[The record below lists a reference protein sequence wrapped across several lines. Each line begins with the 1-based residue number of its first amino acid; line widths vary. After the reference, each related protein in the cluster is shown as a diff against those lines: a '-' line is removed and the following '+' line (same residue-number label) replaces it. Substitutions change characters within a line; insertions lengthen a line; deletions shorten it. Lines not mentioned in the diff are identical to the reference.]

1 MQGIKLA
8 SPFLF
13 LFSLQGLGL
22 EYCRQLVR
30 QGCRFLVVTSR
41 RGTLSETVSKEFALA
56 GCRVVIL
63 AADAANSKDM
73 SRVMTYVREELPSIQ
88 HYAHAAGVSGFNM
101 LQDMETKTFWDV
113 ANAKVVGAPAAGLA
127 YLPLETQVLFSSTS
141 AVWSQTGAAHY
152 AAANAFLDGFAVDRQ
167 HAGLPATSLQ
177 LGPFAEAGM
186 AAGHVAE
193 LEAIGLKGLHPNQM
207 QDAVLVA
214 GNTANMVY
222 ARIDAPKFVQ
232 LYTAKGRWSLLD
244 SALQNDHSS
253 TITISAT
260 TVGSTTASTMAMVS
274 AANVQRSAS
283 TMTLESVAKVIRSVA
298 RDILGEGALVEGKL
312 FDEFPA
318 GGFDSLSAVELS
330 STVGTSLNIQ
340 LPGTLVYDYPSVSS
354 MAAHV
359 LTLVAPSEEHS
370 SALSNLQVQS
380 LASSSAL
387 SSAELLEITIAS
399 RVAQPN
405 NSSITRASTLSSD
418 AITAVPYG
426 RWDLESLRQG
436 KTTLR
441 VRFGGFLPGV
451 DLFDASF
458 FSITRTEADLMDP
471 QHRMVLETSWEA
483 LKNHNTDLA
492 SETGV
497 YIGIQQM
504 EYNGLSAPHLQT
516 LGPFSATSG
525 SFSVAAGRLSF
536 LYGFK
541 GPAVSMDTA
550 CSSAMVATHTAAGYL
565 RSGVTA
571 AMTAL
576 AGGVNLLLSES
587 TTGVTQ
593 AAGMLTTDG
602 RCKALDASA
611 DGYVRAEAC
620 IMLVISKPGGSENS
634 ADALLRATA
643 VNQDGRS
650 SSLTAPNG
658 PAQQN
663 VIRAALHAAHLSAD
677 SIGTLQM
684 HGTGTALGDPI
695 EVGAALAVLPGAG
708 GALCLAAAKSRV
720 GHAEPVAGLVGL
732 IHAVAM
738 MKYDTVH
745 AITQLCRINPMVAP
759 LLEGL
764 NKDIE
769 HHAVAARQDGASAS
783 RGVAAGVSAF
793 AFQGTNAH
801 ALVSPSSNTSTIFE
815 DPIVPQWQH
824 RRHWFA
830 PAPHALLRKAY
841 IPSINSSKKKVVTL
855 QVDVYQSATAYLL
868 DHVVSGRALL
878 PGAAMVEACHAEA
891 NMLRAQRQ
899 GTVALLNV
907 SISSPLV
914 LSASSSAKMVEIT
927 SDAKTGRLTMAS
939 VGGRGSTATTHLS
952 CTVGNHQ
959 AVSSI
964 VNKGLHDKRLP
975 FKIMAAL
982 SLQTPTLAVRSLSPP
997 SATATL
1003 ASSGLSTPQPPQ
1015 YHMHPATLDCA
1026 TQTGSAMQV
1035 RAASTTRVPVG
1046 LAVYCGPS
1054 SSAENA
1060 INSTFTAIATLQGR
1074 DESSDTVVCGYRI
1087 DGWNSTS
1094 AEICG
1099 MQFKPTGGAGTAVA
1113 VRISTGA
1120 ASTNADVSL
1129 LPGLY
1134 AVDWQATDP
1143 VLASNKSANWAPPSG
1158 KVTWQLGTTARV
1170 AVPMP
1175 PSAAPSVSG
1184 LQSSLQLMQVA
1195 VAASGRPEVTLHT
1208 PLLEPGLPDTSP
1220 AYAAAA
1226 GLLKV
1231 AAQEHSSQRFK
1242 HAIHDGYNAEGHLPP
1257 ADTDIFGVVS
1267 GEGVVIKPRMLPI
1280 ALPAGDFSESLVTS
1294 SYIRRTWL
1302 VTGGVGDLGRLVGFW
1317 ALNTLGVTNVLL
1329 LGRSG
1334 RSPEDMWLNENK
1346 ATEIVATVTI
1356 AACDIAMEGDVS
1368 NVMQQPSSLNPI
1380 GFVFHAGAVLKDGV
1394 LARQNASSLRS
1405 VYTPKV
1411 TGAAHLSATTQH
1423 QPVTHTIYCSSLSA
1437 QLGTPGQ
1444 SNYAAANAALDAQAQ
1459 HATNSGLAV
1468 GAVLWGPWAS
1478 GMALRDPTLLEGFKK
1493 VGLGAVTGESGLGL
1507 LSSVLGLL
1515 GSSSAAALVGASIK
1529 WSRLLQKRSQVPG
1542 IFSEFEEHK
1551 ELLQNSFIGKDTNPR
1566 GRAISLSVDA
1576 RSPPSIAPLL
1586 VPAAFGTQNEEHF
1599 LQLATE
1605 VVNRLLD
1612 KNISPDQPLMEAGLD
1627 SLGKRTLKKQSS
1639 FTLF

>member
-1 MQGIKLA
+1 
-8 SPFLF
+8 
-13 LFSLQGLGL
+13 LQGLGL

-41 RGTLSETVSKEFALA
+41 GGKLSETVSKEFALT
-56 GCRVVIL
+56 GCRVVTL

-73 SRVMTYVREELPSIQ
+73 SRVMTYVREELPYIQ

-101 LQDMETKTFWDV
+101 LQDMEVETFWEV
-113 ANAKVVGAPAAGLA
+113 ANAKVVGAPASVLA
-127 YLPLETQVLFSSTS
+127 NLPLETQVLFSSTS

-152 AAANAFLDGFAVDRQ
+152 AAANAFLDGFAVDRH

-214 GNTANMVY
+214 GNAANVVY
-222 ARIDAPKFVQ
+222 ARINTPKFVQ
-232 LYTAKGRWSLLD
+232 LYTARGRWSLLD
-244 SALQNDHSS
+244 SALQNARSS
-253 TITISAT
+253 TITS
-260 TVGSTTASTMAMVS
+260 TVNSTTASTMAMVS
-274 AANVQRSAS
+274 TASVKPRTS
-283 TMTLESVAKVIRSVA
+283 TMTLDSVAKIIRSVA
-298 RDILGEGALVEGKL
+298 RDILGEGSLKEGEL

-330 STVGTSLNIQ
+330 SSVGTSLNIQ

-354 MAAHV
+354 MAAYV
-359 LTLVAPSEEHS
+359 LTLVAPSEEHF
-370 SALSNLQVQS
+370 SALTTLPAQS
-380 LASSSAL
+380 LVSSTSL
-387 SSAELLEITIAS
+387 NSAEFLEVKTAS

-405 NSSITRASTLSSD
+405 HSSSTSDSTLSSD
-418 AITAVPYG
+418 SITAVPYG

-441 VRFGGFLPGV
+441 VRFGGFLTGV
-451 DLFDASF
+451 DLFDASL
-458 FSITRTEADLMDP
+458 FSITGTEADLMDP
-471 QHRMVLETSWEA
+471 QHRLVLETSWEA
-483 LKNHNTDLA
+483 LQNHTADLA
-492 SETGV
+492 SDTGV

-504 EYNGLSAPHLQT
+504 EYNGLSAPHLQS
-516 LGPFSATSG
+516 LGPFSATAG

-536 LYGFK
+536 IYGLK

-565 RSGVTA
+565 RSGVTTA
-571 AMTAL
+571 TTAL

-593 AAGMLTTDG
+593 AAGMLTSDG
-602 RCKALDASA
+602 RCKALDARA

-620 IMLVISKPGGSENS
+620 IMLVLSKPGGSENI

-663 VIRAALHAAHLSAD
+663 VIRNALLTAHLSAD
-677 SIGTLQM
+677 SIETLQM

-708 GALCLAAAKSRV
+708 GALWLAAAKSRV
-720 GHAEPVAGLVGL
+720 GHAEPVAGLVGF
-732 IHAVAM
+732 IHAIAM
-738 MKYDTVH
+738 MKDHTVH
-745 AITQLCRINPMVAP
+745 AISHLYRINPMVAP

-764 NKDIE
+764 GKDIQY
-769 HHAVAARQDGASAS
+769 HAVAARQDGASAL

-801 ALVSPSSNTSTIFE
+801 ALISRSSNISAIHE
-815 DPIVPQWQH
+815 DFTVPLWQH

-830 PAPHALLRKAY
+830 PAPHTLLRKAY
-841 IPSINSSKKKVVTL
+841 IPSINVSRKKVATL
-855 QVDVYQSATAYLL
+855 QVDVYQSTTAYLL

-878 PGAAMVEACHAEA
+878 PAAAMVEACHAVA
-891 NMLRAQRQ
+891 GMLLAQRQ
-899 GTVALLNV
+899 QSASLINV
-907 SISSPLV
+907 SIASPLV
-914 LSASSSAKMVEIT
+914 LSASSTAKMLEVT
-927 SDAKTGRLTMAS
+927 SDAETGRLTMAS
-939 VGGRGSTATTHLS
+939 IGARGGTTTTHLS
-952 CTVGNHQ
+952 CTVGNHR
-959 AVSSI
+959 AVSFI
-964 VNKGLHDKRLP
+964 LNLERHEGLTSN
-975 FKIMAAL
+975 IMAAL
-982 SLQTPTLAVRSLSPP
+982 SMQPPTLTVRSVSPP

-1003 ASSGLSTPQPPQ
+1003 ASNGLSVPQPQ

-1035 RAASTTRVPVG
+1035 GAASITRVPVG
-1046 LAVYCGPS
+1046 VAVYCGPS
-1054 SSAENA
+1054 RSAGDA
-1060 INSTFTAIATLQGR
+1060 INPTFTAIATIQGR
-1074 DESSDTVVCGYRI
+1074 DESTDSVVCGYKV
-1087 DGWNSTS
+1087 DDLNSIS
-1094 AEICG
+1094 AE
-1099 MQFKPTGGAGTAVA
+1099 MSALQFKPIGGAGIAVTG
-1113 VRISTGA
+1113 RISTGA
-1120 ASTNADVSL
+1120 ASTNEDISP

-1143 VLASNKSANWAPPSG
+1143 VLASNKSAKWTPSSG
-1158 KVTWQLGTTARV
+1158 KVTWQLGTTVRV

-1175 PSAAPSVSG
+1175 PYAAPSVSG
-1184 LQSSLQLMQVA
+1184 LQSSLQIMQVA
-1195 VAASGRPEVTLHT
+1195 AAASGRPEVILHT

-1242 HAIHDGYNAEGHLPP
+1242 HAVHDGYNAVGHLPP
-1257 ADTDIFGVVS
+1257 TDTDIFGIVS
-1267 GEGVVIKPRMLPI
+1267 GEGVVIKPRMMPIPLPSG
-1280 ALPAGDFSESLVTS
+1280 ASSESLVTP
-1294 SYIRRTWL
+1294 SYMRRTWL
-1302 VTGGVGDLGRLVGFW
+1302 VTGGVGDVGRLVGLW
-1317 ALNTLGVTNVLL
+1317 ALNTLGVTNVIL

-1334 RSPEDMWLNENK
+1334 RSPEDMWLNKNK
-1346 ATEIVATVTI
+1346 ATENIASVTI
-1356 AACDIAMEGDVS
+1356 AACNIAMEGDVS
-1368 NVMQQPSSLNPI
+1368 IIKQQQSSLDLI

-1423 QPVTHTIYCSSLSA
+1423 QPVTHAIYCSSLSA

-1459 HATNSGLAV
+1459 HAANSGLAV

-1478 GMALRDPTLLEGFKK
+1478 GMGLRDPKLFQGFKK
-1493 VGLGAVTGESGLGL
+1493 AGLGAVTGESGLGL
-1507 LSSVLGLL
+1507 LRAVLGLL

-1529 WSRLLQKRSQVPG
+1529 WSRLLQGRSEVPG
-1542 IFSEFEEHK
+1542 IFSEFKDPREIR
-1551 ELLQNSFIGKDTNPR
+1551 QSAYIGKATKPER
-1566 GRAISLSVDA
+1566 RAISVSVDA
-1576 RSPPSIAPLL
+1576 RSPPTLAPLSA
-1586 VPAAFGTQNEEHF
+1586 PAAFGTQNEEHV

-1605 VVNRLLD
+1605 AVNRLLD
-1612 KNISPDQPLMEAGLD
+1612 KTVSPDQPLMEAGLD
-1627 SLGKRTLKKQSS
+1627 SLGKRIIKKQP
-1639 FTLF
+1639 FFHCIFGKQLLT

>member
-1 MQGIKLA
+1 M
-8 SPFLF
+8 
-13 LFSLQGLGL
+13 

-41 RGTLSETVSKEFALA
+41 GGKITEKVLKEFAA
-56 GCRVVIL
+56 TGCRVVSL
-63 AADAANSKDM
+63 AADAANSEDM
-73 SRVMTYVREELPSIQ
+73 SRVLTYVREELPYIQ
-88 HYAHAAGVSGFNM
+88 HYTHAAGVSGFKM
-101 LQDMETKTFWDV
+101 LQDMETETFWEV
-113 ANAKVVGAPAAGLA
+113 ANPKVVGAPAAVVA
-127 YLPLETQVLFSSTS
+127 NLPLESQLVFSSTS
-141 AVWSQTGAAHY
+141 AVWSQTGGAHY
-152 AAANAFLDGFAVDRQ
+152 AAANAFLDGFAVDKQ

-214 GNTANMVY
+214 GNAANMVY

-244 SALQNDHSS
+244 SALQSDHSS
-253 TITISAT
+253 TITISAN
-260 TVGSTTASTMAMVS
+260 TVSS
-274 AANVQRSAS
+274 ASAS
-283 TMTLESVAKVIRSVA
+283 TMVPTASVKRSIRTTTLESVAKIIRSAA
-298 RDILGEGALVEGKL
+298 RDILGEGALEEAEL

-330 STVGTSLNIQ
+330 SSVGTSLNIQ

-359 LTLVAPSEEHS
+359 LTLVAPNEEQF
-370 SALSNLQVQS
+370 SAPLANLPEQN
-380 LASSSAL
+380 LASSTAPN
-387 SSAELLEITIAS
+387 SAEFLEVKTAS

-405 NSSITRASTLSSD
+405 HSSSTSASTLTSD

-426 RWDLESLRQG
+426 RWDLESLRRG

-441 VRFGGFLPGV
+441 IRFGGFLPAV

-458 FSITRTEADLMDP
+458 FSITGTEADLMDP

-483 LKNHNTDLA
+483 LQNHTTELA
-492 SETGV
+492 SDSGV

-504 EYNGLSAPHLQT
+504 EYNGLSAPHLQN
-516 LGPFSATSG
+516 LGPFSATAG

-536 LYGFK
+536 IYGLK

-565 RSGVTA
+565 RSGVTTA
-571 AMTAL
+571 TTAL

-593 AAGMLTTDG
+593 AAGMLTSDG

-620 IMLVISKPGGSENS
+620 IMLILSKPDGSENS

-658 PAQQN
+658 PAQQS
-663 VIRAALHAAHLSAD
+663 VIRTALLAANLSAD
-677 SIGTLQM
+677 SVETLQM

-695 EVGAALAVLPGAG
+695 EVGAALAVLPGAR

-732 IHAVAM
+732 IHATSM
-738 MKYDTVH
+738 MKYHTVH
-745 AITQLCRINPMVAP
+745 AITHLHRINPMVAP

-764 NKDIE
+764 GKDIKR
-769 HHAVAARQDGASAS
+769 HAVVARQDAALAP
-783 RGVAAGVSAF
+783 RGVATGVSAF
-793 AFQGTNAH
+793 AFQGTNVH
-801 ALVSPSSNTSTIFE
+801 ALVSPSSNTSTVFE
-815 DPIVPQWQH
+815 DLTVPLWQH

-830 PAPHALLRKAY
+830 PAPHALLSKAY
-841 IPSINSSKKKVVTL
+841 IPSIDVNKKRVATL
-855 QVDVYQSATAYLL
+855 QVDVYQSTTAYLL

-878 PGAAMVEACHAEA
+878 PAAAMVEACHAEA
-891 NMLRAQRQ
+891 NMLLVQRQ
-899 GTVALLNV
+899 HAASLLNV
-907 SISSPLV
+907 TIASPLV
-914 LSASSSAKMVEIT
+914 LSASSTAKLLEIT
-927 SDAKTGRLTMAS
+927 SDAETGRLTMAS
-939 VGGRGSTATTHLS
+939 VGKRGGAGTTHLS

-959 AVSSI
+959 PVSSI
-964 VNKGLHDKRLP
+964 VNEELYEKRLSSN
-975 FKIMAAL
+975 ITSAL
-982 SLQTPTLAVRSLSPP
+982 SLQPHTLAVRSLSPP

-1003 ASSGLSTPQPPQ
+1003 ASSGLSTPQPRQ
-1015 YHMHPATLDCA
+1015 YHMHPATLDCV
-1026 TQTGSAMQV
+1026 TQTGSAMQIG
-1035 RAASTTRVPVG
+1035 AASTTRVPVG

-1054 SSAENA
+1054 MSAEGA
-1060 INSTFTAIATLQGR
+1060 INPTFTAIATLQGR
-1074 DESSDTVVCGYRI
+1074 DEPSDSVVCGYKL
-1087 DGWNSTS
+1087 DGSNSST
-1094 AEICG
+1094 AEISG
-1099 MQFKPTGGAGTAVA
+1099 MQFKPIGGAGTAVA
-1113 VRISTGA
+1113 GRISTGA
-1120 ASTNADVSL
+1120 ASTIAESSP

-1143 VLASNKSANWAPPSG
+1143 VLASNKSAKRALSG
-1158 KVTWQLGTTARV
+1158 NVTWQLGTAQV

-1175 PSAAPSVSG
+1175 PPPAPSVSG
-1184 LQSSLQLMQVA
+1184 LQSSLQIMQVA
-1195 VAASGRPEVTLHT
+1195 VAASGRPEVILHT
-1208 PLLEPGLPDTSP
+1208 PLLEPGLPDTLP

-1242 HAIHDGYNAEGHLPP
+1242 HAVHDGYNAIGHLPP
-1257 ADTDIFGVVS
+1257 ADTDIFGIVS
-1267 GEGVVIKPRMLPI
+1267 AEGVVIKPRMMPI
-1280 ALPAGDFSESLVTS
+1280 SLPAGALPERLKTP

-1302 VTGGVGDLGRLVGFW
+1302 VTGGVGDVGRLVGSW
-1317 ALNTLGVTNVLL
+1317 ALNTLGVTNVIL

-1334 RSPEDMWLNENK
+1334 RSPEDMWLNKIK
-1346 ATEIVATVTI
+1346 ATENIASVNI

-1368 NVMQQPSSLNPI
+1368 NIKQQQSSLDPI

-1411 TGAAHLSATTQH
+1411 NGAAQLSATTKH
-1423 QPVTHTIYCSSLSA
+1423 QPVIHTIYCSSLSA

-1459 HATNSGLAV
+1459 HATNRGLAV

-1478 GMALRDPTLLEGFKK
+1478 GMALRDPTLLQGFEKA
-1493 VGLGAVTGESGLGL
+1493 GLGAITGESGLGL
-1507 LSSVLGLL
+1507 LRSVLGLL
-1515 GSSSAAALVGASIK
+1515 GSSSGAALIGASIK
-1529 WSRLLQKRSQVPG
+1529 WSRLLQGRSAVPG
-1542 IFSEFEEHK
+1542 IFSEFEKSTER
-1551 ELLQNSFIGKDTNPR
+1551 LQNASIGKNSKPQR
-1566 GRAISLSVDA
+1566 KAFSLSVDA
-1576 RSPPSIAPLL
+1576 RSPPIIAPLL
-1586 VPAAFGTQNEEHF
+1586 APAAIGNQSEEHF
-1599 LQLATE
+1599 LQLVTE
-1605 VVNRLLD
+1605 VVNSLLN
-1612 KNISPDQPLMEAGLD
+1612 KSISPDQPLMEAGLD
-1627 SLGKRTLKKQSS
+1627 SLGKRIIYFTAFLSLYFQKQI
-1639 FTLF
+1639 